1 MRNGQGVTRRQ
12 RSIGEGTM
20 GRHRIDDA
28 GTDLKWGGP
37 ALVTEA
43 RHAARGR
50 HARPE
55 DEQATQPLEG
65 ALTGEV
71 AVAP

>member
-1 MRNGQGVTRRQ
+1 
-12 RSIGEGTM
+12 M

-43 RHAARGR
+43 RHVARSR

-55 DEQATQPLEG
+55 DEPATQQLEG

>member
-1 MRNGQGVTRRQ
+1 
-12 RSIGEGTM
+12 M

-71 AVAP
+71 PVAP